1 MPERDTNG
9 TSGTA
14 AASRLPVPPA
24 RRNLAA
30 ATSGHALEW
39 YDWNVYAMMAPFF
52 STAFFVAGD
61 GTSALLSSL
70 AVFAV
75 GFVARPVGGLVFGV
89 LSDRLGRRTAMLW
102 SVALMAGGSLLIAVT
117 PAYGTIGVLAPVLL
131 VLARLAQGLSAGG
144 EFAASAAYLVEA
156 APPRR
161 KGFYSSFLYTGNAVG
176 TLIAAAVGALL
187 AFTLGPGLMASWGWR
202 VPFLIGGVAAV
213 SVGFLRRGMD
223 ETLHRPDAGTG
234 PASTAA
240 APGIRHLAPLKQH
253 RGAVFTLCGLTAGAT
268 VVYYTWVVA
277 LPAQA
282 IQSGRLGPAQTLL
295 AAAVAQVV
303 LLLALPFV
311 GMLADRVGTRPLLL
325 VFTAG
330 FTVLGVPLYAL
341 AQTSLTGLFVSE
353 AVGLILFSGY
363 GATAAAVM
371 AGLFPAGARGT
382 GIGLPYAATVAAF
395 GGTAPYAGVWLA
407 DSGLD
412 NAFAGYVSVLCAV
425 AFVITFFRIGRPSS
439 PAPAAQRIDAL

>member
-1 MPERDTNG
+1 MSERDTSG
-9 TSGTA
+9 TGGTA
-14 AASRLPVPPA
+14 AAPRLPVLPA

-61 GTSALLSSL
+61 GASALLSSL

-102 SVALMAGGSLLIAVT
+102 SVVLMAGGSLLIALT
-117 PAYGTIGVLAPVLL
+117 PTYGTIGVLAPVLL

-161 KGFYSSFLYTGNAVG
+161 KGLYSSFLYTGNAIG
-176 TLIAAAVGALL
+176 TLIAASVGALL
-187 AFTLGPGLMASWGWR
+187 AFSLGPALMASWGWR

-213 SVGFLRRGMD
+213 SVGLLRRGMD
-223 ETLHRPDAGTG
+223 ETLHRPG
-234 PASTAA
+234 PDSGAKASKT
-240 APGIRHLAPLKQH
+240 RHLAPLTQH
-253 RGAVFTLCGLTAGAT
+253 RGSVLTLCGLTAGAT

-282 IQSGRLGPAQTLL
+282 IQGGRLGPAQTLL
-295 AAAVAQVV
+295 AAALAQVV
-303 LLLALPFV
+303 LLVVLPFV

-407 DSGLD
+407 GSGLD

-425 AFVITFFRIGRPSS
+425 AFLVTFFRIGRRPAPS
-439 PAPAAQRIDAL
+439 PAVQRINAL